1 MYKEVIEFYGRESQ
15 CRMMMEECGELI
27 QAVNKMLRYP
37 NDVQVRDNLVGE
49 LADVSIMIEQML
61 EVFDVSEDE
70 LVEKMVEKNVRIL
83 NRIREQEPTK
93 TTKSNIKIL
102 YNKAENEE

>member
-1 MYKEVIEFYGRESQ
+1 MYKEVIEFYGRECQ

-70 LVEKMVEKNVRIL
+70 LVKKMVEKNVRIL